1 MRFVILGATALSVGG
16 EQISLGTAKQ
26 RALLALLLYHV
37 GEPVT
42 VDTIVEHLWD
52 RGDPREYRGSLYSM
66 VSRARAVLNRV
77 ERPHALVRLSGINA
91 YRLEIDPDLI
101 DFHRFRRLVREAR
114 TATGDRADAT
124 AVPLLDEAVALW
136 RDEPLADLRGAR
148 SDHLRRQMR
157 DDLLDAQKALI
168 AAELR
173 IGRHFPAMARL
184 EPLLRAHDLDDVLAR
199 HWIAG
204 LTAAGHEDDAR
215 AYLAT
220 FRRRFRQEMHA
231 EPAVDLQVRPTEPA
245 ARAHVPAGGPRQLPA
260 DIADYTGHED
270 LLAELDALTAG
281 EEGVANVVAISG
293 MPGVGKTSLAIHFGH
308 RHRRHFI
315 DGQLYV
321 DLNGHGAAPPVDP
334 AEALGRF
341 LRALDVP
348 GDRIPVGTEQ
358 RRDRLNQLLS
368 GRKMLILLDNVFS
381 SEQAELLLT
390 TSDSCVT
397 LITSRNRL
405 TGLVVRHG
413 VRAVTVPPLSDGAS
427 IALLGRMVGPARAGM
442 EPLAVHA
449 LARHSGGLPLALRI
463 IGEQVASRPEV
474 PIRDLVDELA
484 GHLLDNDSDEEAS
497 LAGAFAWSYDALR
510 PDVAR
515 LFRILGLHPG
525 RSISVE
531 AAAALLSMP
540 VSRVQRL
547 LDAMART
554 HLVGHERLRRYRF
567 HDLVRRFAADRAEEE
582 ETTADRV
589 TALRRLLDWALLS
602 AANAAIRLEPN
613 APPVPDLP
621 AAVDVIPLKFDSA
634 ASAMAWCEAERENLA
649 ALTSWAAGHGYDR
662 YAWQLPGVVYEVLD
676 RYGSQG
682 DMVEMLTIAKA
693 AAERD
698 GHPIGRIG
706 TTINLAT
713 ARCARHDY
721 RCALESFGEALRL
734 ARAIDDPDAAACALH
749 NLGVVHL
756 RLGEVAAAEGV
767 LGQVLDI
774 ARARG
779 DHATEAA
786 ARRRLGDVHLAMRR
800 FDDAIADY
808 LAALDLHARLESLRG
823 QAVTRAALAK
833 LYLATAQ
840 HETALKHCQLAL
852 DLHERT
858 RDEVSRC
865 DILVTAAD
873 VELHLRRHDDAER
886 SARAAL
892 AIGEEIDDPL
902 LRARALAVLADI
914 LVVTGRMPA
923 AATAR
928 AEAVQIANELDD
940 PEVAALR
947 RRLLA

>member
-42 VDTIVEHLWD
+42 VDAIVEHLWD

-124 AVPLLDEAVALW
+124 AVPLLEEAVALW

-231 EPAVDLQVRPTEPA
+231 EPAVDLQVRPAEPA
-245 ARAHVPAGGPRQLPA
+245 ARAHVSAGGPRQLPA

-281 EEGVANVVAISG
+281 EEGVGNVVAISG

-381 SEQAELLLT
+381 SEQAEPLLT

-427 IALLGRMVGPARAGM
+427 IALLGRMVGPARAGV
-442 EPLAVHA
+442 EPSAVHA

-474 PIRDLVDELA
+474 PICDLVDELA
-484 GHLLDNDSDEEAS
+484 GHLLDNDGDEEAS

-510 PDVAR
+510 PEIAH
-515 LFRILGLHPG
+515 LFRILGLYPG
-525 RSISVE
+525 RSISTE
-531 AAAALLSMP
+531 SAAALLGSP
-540 VSRVQRL
+540 VPRVQRL

-554 HLVGHERLRRYRF
+554 HLIGHERLRRYRF
-567 HDLVRRFAADRAEEE
+567 HDLVRRFAADRVEE
-582 ETTADRV
+582 ETTDNRAD
-589 TALRRLLDWALLS
+589 AQRRMLDWVLLS
-602 AANAAIRLEPN
+602 AANAATRLEPN

-621 AAVDVIPLKFDSA
+621 VRGDVTPQEFDSA
-634 ASAMAWCEAERENLA
+634 SAAMAWCEAERDNFA
-649 ALTSWAAGHGYDR
+649 ALTRWAADHGYHR
-662 YAWQLPGVVYEVLD
+662 HAWQLPGAVYEILD
-676 RYGSQG
+676 RYGNQG
-682 DMVEMLTIAKA
+682 DMIEMLTTAKV

-721 RCALESFGEALRL
+721 RCALDSFGEALQL
-734 ARAIDDPDAAACALH
+734 ARAVDDPDAMAYAMH

-756 RLGEVAAAEGV
+756 RLGEVAAAESV
-767 LGQVLDI
+767 LGQVLDMV
-774 ARARG
+774 RLRG
-779 DHATEAA
+779 DHAAEAA
-786 ARRRLGDVHLAMRR
+786 ARRRLGDVHLTMGRHSN
-800 FDDAIADY
+800 AITDY
-808 LAALDLHARLESLRG
+808 LAALDLQERLESLRG
-823 QAVTRAALAK
+823 QAITHGALAK
-833 LYLATAQ
+833 LYLAIAEY
-840 HETALKHCQLAL
+840 ETALTHCRLAL
-852 DLHERT
+852 DLYERT

-865 DILVTAAD
+865 DILVTRAD
-873 VELHLRRHDDAER
+873 VEFRLGRHDDAELR
-886 SARAAL
+886 ARAAL
-892 AIGEEIDDPL
+892 EVGEEIDDPL
-902 LRARALAVLADI
+902 LRVRALVVLADI
-914 LVVTGRMPA
+914 LDATGRVSEA
-923 AATAR
+923 SSAR
-928 AEAVQIANELDD
+928 ADGLRIANDLDD
-940 PEVAALR
+940 PEVASLR
-947 RRLLA
+947 RGLSA